1 MKSPW
6 VRLGISSIFLIY
18 GIWTCVR
25 KGAAPGDPLWVVTVV
40 LAVACLVSLAARI
53 VSIVQERARVR
64 LARQMM
70 SSDPEVAE
78 AGREAF
84 RKMAGY

>member
-25 KGAAPGDPLWVVTVV
+25 KEAVPGDPLWVVTVV
-40 LAVACLVSLAARI
+40 LAVVCLISLAVRI
-53 VSIVQERARVR
+53 VSIVQERARLR
-64 LARQMM
+64 LARQML

-84 RKMAGY
+84 RNQAGY

>member
-1 MKSPW
+1 VKSPW
-6 VRLGISSIFLIY
+6 VRLGVSLIFLVY

-25 KGAAPGDPLWVVTVV
+25 RGAESGDPLWVVTVV
-40 LAVACLVSLAARI
+40 LAVVCVLTLGLRI
-53 VSIVQERARVR
+53 VSIFQERARVR

-78 AGREAF
+78 AGRETF
-84 RKMAGY
+84 RNQAGY